1 MLDRGT
7 TIIPMLI
14 TAGLV
19 MTTGAPVLAS
29 EVSRADIGFSKV
41 LAGEEMTITLPGGV
55 PLVLVRIPAGTFL
68 MGSPPEERGNVF
80 ENENQHQ
87 VTLTQDY
94 YLGKTEVTQE
104 QWRAITGESIETV
117 CATSGNVPDPLE
129 GVGDDYP
136 MYCTN
141 WDRIAG
147 PGGFLEMLNEH
158 LGSTQFRLP
167 TEAEWE
173 RACRADTTTRF
184 WHGDVLEC
192 GDDCEA
198 CSAHEPSMWWCGDD
212 SASGPKPVGQKQQNP
227 FGLHDMHGNVFE
239 VVNDRYA
246 DDYGNP
252 SGGNVTDPTG
262 PATTGDVVFKG
273 GGWSGEA
280 WFGRSA
286 IRLGTA
292 HGNQGQSDALGFRI
306 ATTAA
311 PAGTLDKRY
320 FFPAAAKS
328 AGAEGSF
335 FFTDATVN
343 NAGSDAATYAFLW
356 LPRGSDNSEPL
367 QSEEFTLEAGRSV
380 VYSDV
385 LGALFDFEDGASGA
399 LAVVSDSSDLL
410 LLSRTYN
417 QVSGGGGTFGQAIP
431 GYAMDDLIMAG
442 TKKRLI
448 FFVEND
454 LFRTNLGFMNGTGT
468 TIRIQWERFTPDGVS
483 VDTGSTNLPAWGSKQ
498 FNTVFSGEAPI
509 NGGYID
515 VWTSTEGGAFAA
527 YGSMLDN
534 VTSDPTTI
542 LPQ

>member
-1 MLDRGT
+1 MKTKKTAL
-7 TIIPMLI
+7 IALLI
-14 TAGLV
+14 TASFV
-19 MTTGAPVLAS
+19 MTAGVPVVAS
-29 EVSRADIGFSKV
+29 EVNNYDLGIGAV
-41 LAGEEMTITLPGGV
+41 LAGEEMTIMLPGGV

-68 MGSPPEERGNVF
+68 MGSPPGERGNVF
-80 ENENQHQ
+80 ENETQHL

-94 YLGKTEVTQE
+94 YIGKTEVTQQ

-117 CATSGNVPDPLE
+117 CASSGNVPDPLE

-147 PGGFLEMLNEH
+147 PGGFLPKLNEH
-158 LGSTQFRLP
+158 LGSTEFRLP

-173 RACRADTTTRF
+173 RACRAETTTRF

-198 CSAHEPSMWWCGDD
+198 CSAHEPFMWWCGDD

-252 SGGNVTDPTG
+252 SGGHVTDPTG

-273 GGWSGEA
+273 GGWANEV

-292 HGNQGQSDALGFRI
+292 HGDQGQNDVLGFRI
-306 ATTAA
+306 AATS
-311 PAGTLDKRY
+311 PPSGTPDHLY
-320 FFPAAAKS
+320 LLPAAAKS

-335 FFTDATVN
+335 FLTDATVN
-343 NAGSDAATYAFLW
+343 NAGDAAATFAFWW
-356 LPRGSDNSEPL
+356 LPRGADNSEPTK
-367 QSEEFTLEAGRSV
+367 SEEFTLEAGMSV

-385 LGALFDFEDGASGA
+385 LGSAFGLEDGAVGA
-399 LAVVSDSSDLL
+399 LAVASDSEDLL

-431 GYAMDDLIMAG
+431 GYAMEDLIMAD
-442 TKKRLI
+442 TRKRLI

-454 LFRTNLGFMNGTGT
+454 SFRTNLGLMNGTGEKVGLT
-468 TIRIQWERFTPDGVS
+468 SQIF
-483 VDTGSTNLPAWGSKQ
+483 STN
-498 FNTVFSGEAPI
+498 
-509 NGGYID
+509 
-515 VWTSTEGGAFAA
+515 STALAGRTAGW
-527 YGSMLDN
+527 
-534 VTSDPTTI
+534 PT
-542 LPQ
+542 